1 MNENMEMVNG
11 LISKAKQEIRRA
23 DSASSYEIEQTASL
37 CAIAKSL
44 TAIAIMIAEE
54 RCDQNG

>member
-1 MNENMEMVNG
+1 MTENMKEAIS
-11 LISKAKQEIRRA
+11 LISKAESEIIRA
-23 DSASSYEIEQTASL
+23 DSASSYENEKTVSL

-54 RCDQNG
+54 RCDQDG